1 MLFKQQGVLKKGGFL
16 KDQSVSKKRQQLI
29 DTALTLF
36 YQSGIHS
43 VGINEILAVS
53 GIAKRTLYIH
63 FESKEALIFAA
74 LQQRH
79 EVFITWLEQKLAKT
93 TSDKQVIQTLFSAL
107 ESWFCNK
114 EPELGDFR
122 GCFFIN
128 TSAEFSDINSDIFT
142 FCHHHKQQVK
152 QVIANHLTS
161 KNSELIDAICIM
173 KEGAIVT
180 AHLSGNGTEVTA
192 NCIKILEKLEAS

>member
-1 MLFKQQGVLKKGGFL
+1 MSQ
-16 KDQSVSKKRQQLI
+16 KRQRLL

-36 YQSGIHS
+36 YQNGINS

-63 FESKEALIFAA
+63 FPSKDALVFAA

-79 EVFITWLEQKLAKT
+79 DIFIAWLKQKLANTKST
-93 TSDKQVIQTLFSAL
+93 NEVIHSLFSAL
-107 ESWFCNK
+107 ESWFSNQ
-114 EPELGDFR
+114 EAELGPFR

-128 TSAEFSDINSDIFT
+128 TSAEFSDINSDIFN
-142 FCHHHKQQVK
+142 FCHHHKQQVR
-152 QVIANHLTS
+152 QVIADHLIS
-161 KNSELIDAICIM
+161 NNSELLEAMCIM

-180 AHLSGNGTEVTA
+180 AHLCGSGKEVTA
-192 NCIKILEKLEAS
+192 NCIKILEKLETS

>member
-1 MLFKQQGVLKKGGFL
+1 M
-16 KDQSVSKKRQQLI
+16 SIKRQQLI

-36 YQSGIHS
+36 YQNGINS
-43 VGINEILAVS
+43 VGINEILTVS
-53 GIAKRTLYIH
+53 GISKRTLYIH
-63 FESKEALIFAA
+63 FPSKEALIFAA

-79 EVFITWLEQKLAKT
+79 DAFIAWLEQKLAKT
-93 TSDKQVIQTLFSAL
+93 KSDNEVIHHLFSAL

-114 EPELGDFR
+114 ELELGHFR

-128 TSAEFSDINSDIFT
+128 TSAEFSDINSDIFN
-142 FCHHHKQQVK
+142 FCHYHKQQVK

-161 KNSELIDAICIM
+161 TNSELIDAICIM

-180 AHLSGNGTEVTA
+180 AHLCGNSKEVTA
-192 NCIKILEKLEAS
+192 NCIKILEKLEAL